1 MNSDDYHYMARAV
14 RLARKGLY
22 TTTHPNP
29 RVGCVLV
36 NDNKIVGEG
45 YHRQAGEAHA
55 EPNALAAAGDKAR
68 GATAY
73 VTLEP
78 CCHQG
83 RTPPC
88 TEGLIEAGVSRVV
101 VAMQDP
107 NPLVAGKGLERLREA
122 GIEVAC
128 GLLEQEAAALNPGFI
143 KRMAEGLPYVRCK
156 LAMSLDGRTA
166 MASGESK
173 WITDEAARRDVH
185 RLRARSS
192 AIVTGI
198 GTVLADDPS
207 LNVRLPR
214 EDFPELPP
222 DLDLHQPLRVVLD
235 SQLQM
240 APEAKMLSL
249 PGMTAI
255 ICCSDRDPIKRSKL
269 EAEGALVVR
278 RPAGSECV
286 ELRSVFEYLAS
297 QEINEVLLEAGPT
310 LSGSALAAGLVDELV
325 IYLAPHLM
333 GSDARGLFNLPGLE
347 RMRDRI
353 DLDIT
358 DLRSVGSDI
367 RITAKPKAKDL

>member
-1 MNSDDYHYMARAV
+1 
-14 RLARKGLY
+14 
-22 TTTHPNP
+22 
-29 RVGCVLV
+29 
-36 NDNKIVGEG
+36 
-45 YHRQAGEAHA
+45 
-55 EPNALAAAGDKAR
+55 
-68 GATAY
+68 
-73 VTLEP
+73 
-78 CCHQG
+78 
-83 RTPPC
+83 
-88 TEGLIEAGVSRVV
+88 VSRVL

-107 NPLVAGKGLERLREA
+107 NPLVAGKGVQRLQEA
-122 GIEVAC
+122 GIEVSC

-173 WITDEAARRDVH
+173 WITGEAARRDVH

-192 AIVTGI
+192 AVVTGI

-240 APEAKMLSL
+240 TPEAKMLSL
-249 PGMTAI
+249 PGVTAI
-255 ICCSDRDPIKRSKL
+255 ICCADRDPVKRSKL

-286 ELRSVFEYLAS
+286 ELRSVFEYLAT

-353 DLDIT
+353 DLDIL
-358 DLRSVGSDI
+358 DVRGVGSDI
-367 RITAKPKAKDL
+367 RITAKPIGQDTGPGI